1 MYPANAIRLKKIRI
15 APYLIKEMKEQ
26 SVLYIIP
33 CPILDEDGIDTLP
46 QQTLTVIHQ
55 LAYFIGERAKTTR
68 RFIKATTPPYAIQDI
83 HVEELDKHN
92 NYALPDDVYSWMKA
106 GHPIGLL
113 SEAGCPCVADP
124 GYEVVRIAR
133 EHNYEI
139 IPLVGPSSLLLALMA
154 SGLNGQ
160 QFTFHGYLPT
170 DQGKLKK
177 QLRQMEESAVNK
189 GYSQL
194 FIETP
199 YRNDKIVGVLL
210 KCLNPTTLLNISVNL
225 TADNQ
230 ASKTMTVKEWKQKVG
245 GLQLHKSPAVFIIGR
260 K

>member
-1 MYPANAIRLKKIRI
+1 
-15 APYLIKEMKEQ
+15 MKSK

-33 CPILDEDGIDTLP
+33 CPILDEDGLDTIPL
-46 QQTLTVIHQ
+46 QTLNVIHN
-55 LAYFIGERAKTTR
+55 LVYFIGERAKTAR
-68 RFIKATTPPYAIQDI
+68 RFMKSTTPPYAIQDI

-92 NYALPDDVYSWMKA
+92 QYALPEDVHSWMKA
-106 GHPIGLL
+106 GHAIGLL

-124 GYEVVRIAR
+124 GFKVVRKAR

-170 DQGKLKK
+170 DQSKLKK
-177 QLRQMEESAVNK
+177 QLKRIEDSAMNQ
-189 GYSQL
+189 GYAQL

-199 YRNDKIVGVLL
+199 YRNDKLVAVLL
-210 KCLNPTTLLNISVNL
+210 KSLHPHLLLNISVNL

-230 ASKTMTVKEWKQKVG
+230 VSKTMTVKEWKQKVS
-245 GLQLHKSPAVFIIGR
+245 GLALHKSPAVFIVGR

>member
-1 MYPANAIRLKKIRI
+1 M
-15 APYLIKEMKEQ
+15 
-26 SVLYIIP
+26 
-33 CPILDEDGIDTLP
+33 DEGGLDTLP
-46 QQTLTVIHQ
+46 SQTLTITRSLSH
-55 LAYFIGERAKTTR
+55 FICERAKTAR
-68 RFIKATTPPYAIQDI
+68 RFVKTTEPTVAIQDMYF
-83 HVEELDKHN
+83 EELDKHN
-92 NYALPDDVYSWMKA
+92 NYQIHQDVFTWFKA

-124 GYEVVRIAR
+124 GFEVVRLAR
-133 EHNYEI
+133 QHNYAI

-170 DQGKLKK
+170 DQGKLK
-177 QLRQMEESAVNK
+177 QHIRQMEDAALKK

-199 YRNDKIVGVLL
+199 YRNDKMMAVLL
-210 KCLNPTTLLNISVNL
+210 KSLQPSTLLHVSVNL

-230 ASKTMTVKEWKQKVG
+230 VSKTMTVKAWKANVG
-245 GLQLHKSPAVFIIGR
+245 KMALHKSPAVFIIGR
-260 K
+260 

>member
-1 MYPANAIRLKKIRI
+1 
-15 APYLIKEMKEQ
+15 MKSK

-33 CPILDEDGIDTLP
+33 CPIIDEGPIDTLP
-46 QQTLTVIHQ
+46 LQTLNIIHQ
-55 LAYFIGERAKTTR
+55 LGYFVSERAKTAR

-83 HVEELDKHN
+83 HVEELDKHH
-92 NYALPDDVYSWMKA
+92 NYALTEEVKA
-106 GHPIGLL
+106 WLKTGHPIGLL

-124 GYEVVRIAR
+124 GFEVVRLAR
-133 EHNYEI
+133 QHNYAI

-170 DQGKLKK
+170 DQGKLK
-177 QLRQMEESAVNK
+177 QHIRQMEDAALKK

-199 YRNDKIVGVLL
+199 YRNDKMMAVLL
-210 KCLNPTTLLNISVNL
+210 KSLQPSTLLHVSVNL

-230 ASKTMTVKEWKQKVG
+230 VSKTMTVKAWKANVG
-245 GLQLHKSPAVFIIGR
+245 KMALHKSPAVFIIGR
-260 K
+260 

>member
-1 MYPANAIRLKKIRI
+1 MHYKSPISLTFTAVKTN
-15 APYLIKEMKEQ
+15 

-33 CPILDEDGIDTLP
+33 CPIIDEGSLDTLP
-46 QQTLTVIHQ
+46 LQTLTITRT
-55 LAYFIGERAKTTR
+55 LTYFICERAKTGR
-68 RFIKATTPPYAIQDI
+68 RFVKTTEPLLPIQEM
-83 HVEELDKHN
+83 HFEQLDKHN
-92 NYALPDDVYSWMKA
+92 NYQVPQEVFTWLKA

-124 GYEVVRIAR
+124 GFEVVRIAR
-133 EHNYEI
+133 QHNYDI

-170 DQGKLKK
+170 DQGKLK
-177 QLRQMEESAVNK
+177 QQIRHMEEAAQKK

-199 YRNDKIVGVLL
+199 YRNDKMLAVLL
-210 KCLNPTTLLNISVNL
+210 KSLQSSTLLNVSVNL

-230 ASKTMTVKEWKQKVG
+230 ESKTMSVKEWKNNVG
-245 GLQLHKSPAVFIIGR
+245 KMSLHKSPAVFIIGR
-260 K
+260 